1 MEYFAGMDVS
11 MSETHVCVVSQDGAV
26 VHEVRAPSTPAG
38 IAPRSHEFRPVGGSC
53 SRRAGWRRCCTMA

>member
-1 MEYFAGMDVS
+1 MEYSAGMDVS

-38 IAPRSHEFRPVGGSC
+38 IAAALARVPAC
-53 SRRAGWRRCCTMA
+53 RRVLFEAGWRRCCTMA